1 MEREIFYKLWEIT
14 AEREINKS
22 LAASRSL
29 HRIEAKESNKNFRE
43 TVFSRYD
50 NERKK
55 FRKAMEMKDDEKLD
69 RHEVVALFYVAFVDN
84 TDGHSF
90 NVFGGFNKK
99 LFEAEA
105 SITHE
110 TAFNI
115 ACGILEALIIY
126 DSEIDAGYR
135 KYVDENGI
143 AEPQLMCYDI
153 SNYSKA
159 SYKEEILKQFICAQ
173 KEGKLSISHVAFIF
187 FSLENNSSVLYMRN
201 KSVGAK

>member
-14 AEREINKS
+14 AEKEIKK
-22 LAASRSL
+22 LLETSRSL
-29 HRIEAKESNKNFRE
+29 RRIETKENNKNFRE

-55 FRKAMEMKDDEKLD
+55 FRKSMGMKEDEKLD
-69 RHEVVALFYVAFVDN
+69 RHKVVALFYVAFVDN

-99 LFEAEA
+99 LLEAEV

-110 TAFNI
+110 VAFNI

-126 DSEIDAGYR
+126 DSEIDGGYR
-135 KYVDENGI
+135 KHVDENGI
-143 AEPQLMCYDI
+143 AEPQLVCYDI
-153 SNYSKA
+153 SNYSKT
-159 SYKEEILKQFICAQ
+159 SYKEEILKQFICTQ
-173 KEGKLSISHVAFIF
+173 KEGKLSISQVAFIF
-187 FSLENNSSVLYMRN
+187 FSLENNSSFCYMMN
-201 KSVGAK
+201 KNAGAK